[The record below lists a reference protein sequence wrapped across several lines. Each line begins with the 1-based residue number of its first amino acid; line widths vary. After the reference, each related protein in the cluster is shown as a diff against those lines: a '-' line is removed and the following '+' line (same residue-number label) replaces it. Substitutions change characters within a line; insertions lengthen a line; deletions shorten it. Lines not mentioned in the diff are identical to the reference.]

1 MESNI
6 LPQKICDYRKTPATI
21 VREGEHL
28 HEHSPL
34 PDHPVGLWL
43 RMLQLLDGVAEL
55 GQAAREHV
63 CSSSGNAERNDA
75 RKVDGRGH

>member
-1 MESNI
+1 MITGKLQQQSFDKGGDQA
-6 LPQKICDYRKTPATI
+6 LQ
-21 VREGEHL
+21 EGEHL